1 MAEQTSYHLKGVLL
15 GACSCD
21 WGCPCNFE
29 APPTHSW
36 CEGGY
41 CWHVEE
47 GAYGQVSLNGLNF
60 AWYAH
65 SPGPLHLGNLT
76 SLVLVDERATG
87 PQRQA
92 LEDLLTQNPHVLP
105 FAIFKSLTGTF
116 LGVHYVPF
124 ELELQGTQSRV
135 KAPGMLEL
143 QLAPMKNPVTGEEEP
158 ATLLKPKG
166 FTSQHQELCGTA
178 AFRVTS
184 ARLSYDHSGKYGE
197 FAPFEYKG
205 A

>member
-29 APPTHSW
+29 APPTQGW

-41 CWHVEE
+41 FWHVEE
-47 GAYGQVSLNGLNF
+47 GTYGQVDLHGLNF
-60 AWYAH
+60 AWYVH
-65 SPGPLHLGNLT
+65 SPGPIHLGHIT
-76 SLVLVDERATG
+76 SLVLVDERATAS
-87 PQRQA
+87 QRHA
-92 LEDLLTQNPHVLP
+92 LEELLTQNPNVMP
-105 FAIFKSLTGTF
+105 FAIFKSLTETF
-116 LGVHYVPF
+116 LGVQYAPF
-124 ELELQGTQSRV
+124 ELTLQGTQSHATV
-135 KAPGMLEL
+135 PSVLEI

-166 FTSQHQELCGTA
+166 FTSQQQELCATA

-197 FAPFEYKG
+197 FSAFEYKG